1 MPNIPDHLT
10 DPRIARQQGKGPDWA
25 MRSFLLGA
33 AGILLPFIAMLAIV
47 VVFQYWGVV
56 EATKDVESIYDR
68 IEKRLDTATKANTP
82 FDPLKAAQD
91 VVAEV
96 YDARDQANSPIE
108 YQRLTRL
115 ARIAAYRVE
124 TSQLRAKAKNEPG
137 KPPKAEVRELLF
149 FNACGIWVL
158 QATVVLFFPG
168 MLVSLLS
175 QAKDTIQANPAVDA
189 NRFESFYREARYRR
203 SIWLLGEEAQLR
215 LWRRLGFAL
224 IITLGSMYLFSPSG
238 LKSTSVAEYSALK
251 SIPSENS
258 YPAWLD
264 TFKNA
269 PPAMAGFAGF
279 FLYALTLTSYRFA
292 IGDLSDRFF
301 VSLFNRSITVM
312 LISLVLSGIS
322 SNGEPISRALAF
334 VVGVFPQTGLD
345 SISKLAGKSI
355 DRFTLDDS
363 TPHFRDLPEI
373 DLWKETVLGE
383 VGILSQYDLARARI
397 KDLISTVGFNP
408 RVILDAVDRAILLD
422 ALGPAAAKLPSI
434 PIARA
439 SQFVLYLLGREALV
453 GEWTAALSQQAVEE
467 VKPIDD
473 QQKASRMELVKTTLG
488 LSDPGVVL
496 STLALDANVAF
507 IIEKRLSYDDV

>member
-1 MPNIPDHLT
+1 MPNIPDHPT
-10 DPRIARQQGKGPDWA
+10 DPKICKEENKGPDWA
-25 MRSFLLGA
+25 RRRFWRGA

-47 VVFQYWGVV
+47 IVLQYWAVL
-56 EATKDVESIYDR
+56 EATKDVESIYER
-68 IEKRLDTATKANTP
+68 IEKRLADAIQAKTP
-82 FDPLKAAQD
+82 FDPAKAVQD

-96 YDARDQANSPIE
+96 YVAKDQTSSPIE
-108 YQRLTRL
+108 YQRLTTL
-115 ARIAAYRVE
+115 ARIAAYRVQTGE
-124 TSQLRAKAKNEPG
+124 LRLHEKSKPG
-137 KPPKAEVRELLF
+137 KPPKEEVDHLLF

-175 QAKDTIQANPAVDA
+175 QAKDTIQAEPEVDA
-189 NRFESFYREARYRR
+189 NRFGSFDCEARYRR
-203 SIWLLGEEAQLR
+203 SIWLLDEASQLH

-238 LKSTSVAEYSALK
+238 LKSTSVAEYTALK

-301 VSLFNRSITVM
+301 ITLLNRSITVM

-334 VVGVFPQTGLD
+334 IVGIFPQTGLD
-345 SISKLAGKSI
+345 TISKIAGKSV
-355 DRFTLDDS
+355 RPT
-363 TPHFRDLPEI
+363 H
-373 DLWKETVLGE
+373 
-383 VGILSQYDLARARI
+383 ARR
-397 KDLISTVGFNP
+397 LH
-408 RVILDAVDRAILLD
+408 
-422 ALGPAAAKLPSI
+422 
-434 PIARA
+434 
-439 SQFVLYLLGREALV
+439 
-453 GEWTAALSQQAVEE
+453 AALSRPPRDRPVEGDRPRRSGHPQP
-467 VKPIDD
+467 V
-473 QQKASRMELVKTTLG
+473 
-488 LSDPGVVL
+488 
-496 STLALDANVAF
+496 
-507 IIEKRLSYDDV
+507 